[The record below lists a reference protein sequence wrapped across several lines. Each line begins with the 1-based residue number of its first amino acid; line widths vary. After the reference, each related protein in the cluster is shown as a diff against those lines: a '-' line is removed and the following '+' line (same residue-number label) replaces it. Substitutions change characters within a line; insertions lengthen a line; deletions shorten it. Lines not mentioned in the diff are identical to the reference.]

1 MPKAGSIINPVSDVW
16 KYDPGKHIP
25 SLEGKVIVVTGGNSG
40 TGKACVIELAK
51 HAPKCIFLSARSK
64 AKFDDAVKDVKKVT
78 PSAVVEFLELDLA
91 SFESVKQA
99 AEAVKASTNRL
110 DILINNAGI
119 MGLPPGLT
127 KEGYELHFG
136 TNHMGPALLTKLL
149 LPLLLSTAEEPGAD
163 VRIVNLTSMGHANTV
178 KGGIDFESVK
188 TELSDR
194 HSFIRYGQSKLAN
207 ILHAREL
214 ARRYPSITSVSVHPG
229 RVATQLLDDMY
240 GRRTVVGSLMQVYDK
255 IASPLTPEQG
265 AYTQLWAATWSK
277 KEDVVNGAYFEPFG
291 KLAQGTKDARDLEL
305 AKKLWIWQEEEFKHH
320 GF

>member
-16 KYDPGKHIP
+16 KYDPDKHIP
-25 SLEGKVIVVTGGNSG
+25 NLKDKVIVVTGGNSG

-51 HAPKCIFLSARSK
+51 HTPKRIFLSARSK
-64 AKFDDAVKDVKKVT
+64 AKFEDAVKDVKAVA
-78 PSAVVEFLELDLA
+78 PDAVVEFLELDLA
-91 SFESVKQA
+91 SFASVKHA
-99 AEAVKASTNRL
+99 AEAIKASTESL
-110 DILINNAGI
+110 DILVNNAGI

-149 LPLLLSTAEEPGAD
+149 LPLLLSTAQQPGAD
-163 VRIVNLTSMGHANTV
+163 VRIVNLTSMGHTNTP
-178 KGGIDFESVK
+178 KGGIDFETVK

-194 HSFIRYGQSKLAN
+194 HSFVRYGQSKLAN

-214 ARRYPSITSVSVHPG
+214 AQRYPSITSVSVHPG

-255 IASPLTPEQG
+255 IASPLTPQQG

-305 AKKLWIWQEEEFKHH
+305 AKKLWIWQEGEFENH